1 MRARHATGAARLARM
16 RLPDDLRLRTA
27 GEHDLRAIAT
37 LRESVGWTAH
47 EWALRAV
54 LDPTD
59 SRCLLV
65 VDGDHAVGVGSGI
78 SYGRLGFVGNMVVAE
93 GHRRRGIGAAILESV
108 IEFLEDERGCERL
121 ELFATESGRPLYA
134 SYGFALTDPS
144 AMASVPRSTALG
156 VDPTI
161 EVEEA
166 RAADGLAAYDAPRFG
181 GDRRRLLALMAA
193 DPGRPLLVAR
203 DKGAI
208 RGYAWLRSDGPRLGP
223 VLADTPG
230 VAAAL
235 LAAAF
240 ERLPGAPELTLNVP
254 TANVPGTRWLA
265 SVGIELEPWDGRMAR
280 GPAIPRRDDT
290 IYANLVGALG

>member
-1 MRARHATGAARLARM
+1 M
-16 RLPDDLRLRTA
+16 RLPDDLGLRTA
-27 GEHDLRAIAT
+27 NEHDLPAIAT

-54 LDPTD
+54 LDPSD
-59 SRCLLV
+59 SRCLVV
-65 VDGDHAVGVGSGI
+65 VDGERVVGVGSGI

-108 IEFLEDERGCERL
+108 IEFLEGERGCERL

-134 SYGFALTDPS
+134 GYGFALTDPG
-144 AMASVPRSTALG
+144 AVASVPRSTALG
-156 VDPTI
+156 VDPSI

-166 RAADGLAAYDAPRFG
+166 RDADGLAEYDVTRFG
-181 GDRRRLLALMAA
+181 GDRRRLLTMMAT

-203 DKGAI
+203 HTGAVT
-208 RGYAWLRSDGPRLGP
+208 GYAWLRSDGPRLGP
-223 VLADTPG
+223 ALADTPRA
-230 VAAAL
+230 AAAL

-240 ERLPGAPELTLNVP
+240 EQAPGASELTLNVP
-254 TANVPGTRWLA
+254 TANVPGTRWLQ
-265 SVGIELEPWDGRMAR
+265 SLGIDMEPWDGRMAR
-280 GPAIPRRDDT
+280 GPALPRRDDT

>member
-1 MRARHATGAARLARM
+1 M

-27 GEHDLRAIAT
+27 DEHDLPAIAT

-54 LDPTD
+54 LDPSD

-65 VDGDHAVGVGSGI
+65 MDGDHVVGVGSGI
-78 SYGRLGFVGNMVVAE
+78 SYGPLGFVGNMVVAE

-108 IEFLEDERGCERL
+108 IAFLEGERGCERL

-134 SYGFALTDPS
+134 RYGFALTDPS
-144 AMASVPRSTALG
+144 AMASVPRSSALG
-156 VDPTI
+156 VDPSI
-161 EVEEA
+161 EVETA
-166 RAADGLAAYDAPRFG
+166 RDADELAEYDAPRFG
-181 GDRRRLLALMAA
+181 GDRRRLLEMMAG
-193 DPGRPLLVAR
+193 DPDRPLLLAR
-203 DKGAI
+203 DRGAV

-223 VLADTPG
+223 VLADTPA

-240 ERLPGAPELTLNVP
+240 ERVPEADELTLNVP
-254 TANVPGTRWLA
+254 TANMPGMEWLA
-265 SVGIELEPWDGRMAR
+265 SLGIDVQPWDGRMAR
-280 GPAIPRRDDT
+280 GPLIPRRDDT
-290 IYANLVGALG
+290 IYGNLVGALG

>member
-1 MRARHATGAARLARM
+1 M

-27 GEHDLRAIAT
+27 DEHDLPAIST

-54 LDPTD
+54 LDPSD
-59 SRCLLV
+59 ARCLLV
-65 VDGDHAVGVGSGI
+65 VDGDQVVGVGSGI
-78 SYGRLGFVGNMVVAE
+78 SYSPLGFVGNMVVAE

-108 IEFLEDERGCERL
+108 IEFLQDERGCARL

-134 SYGFALTDPS
+134 RYGFTLTDPS
-144 AMASVPRSTALG
+144 AMASVPRSTALA
-156 VDPTI
+156 VDPAI
-161 EVEEA
+161 ELEEA
-166 RAADGLAAYDAPRFG
+166 READALAEYDAPRFG
-181 GDRRRLLALMAA
+181 GDRRRLLAMMAA
-193 DPGRPLLVAR
+193 DPDRPLLVAR
-203 DKGAI
+203 EHEAI
-208 RGYAWLRSDGPRLGP
+208 RGYAWLRTDGPRLGP

-240 ERLPGAPELTLNVP
+240 ERVPTASELTLNVP
-254 TANVPGTRWLA
+254 TANVPGSRWLA
-265 SVGIELEPWDGRMAR
+265 SVGVELTPWDGRMAR